1 VVKTKDE
8 LTKNHRVDD
17 ALAEEGGMMISNG
30 GPLCPMY
37 SFEKYLSHLNP
48 LNEFLFQRPKL
59 KKFFW
64 Q

>member
-17 ALAEEGGMMISNG
+17 AQTEEGGMMISNG

-48 LNEFLFQRPKL
+48 LNEFLF
-59 KKFFW
+59 
-64 Q
+64 